1 MDGTTK
7 SSELTPE
14 QIKEYTAMWSIE
26 GAKNIIRNELLNSSN
41 LTQNQACFDELPNKI
56 ETTAQKLTGSCKNFN
71 TWWTT
76 GYLKTKLKGI
86 MKAANL
92 DPTAVENFVE
102 NLPNEISST
111 SSSSSTPSSSTN
123 TGTSSLFNFSKYAK
137 MLTAGTDVNDVRN
150 AMADNGITIND
161 IAKFASDALSSDEY
175 NEYIKRGEKL
185 NRADLEKI
193 IKYTPL
199 ANIQSKIK
207 STLKDKIDAV
217 TYKKL
222 ITLGVPENQII
233 SKMRIAGMS
242 DQEIDNM
249 KNGVT
254 PAHPSPVTTP
264 TPSPSPIPVN
274 TPRPAPT
281 KMTDEDF
288 TKLID
293 KIITEA
299 YDLIKSGKS
308 PVIPTVPSGT
318 EPGLGTPSV
327 PITPG
332 SLSILV
338 PDSSTRPLHGTSS
351 FVPVFN
357 SDGSE
362 STPSIKTVLNTYF
375 EYSTIHLNNG
385 TTTYTVFPIKEKSQF
400 SVNDVQYS
408 FAKPEK
414 PGPPKPVSPET
425 GPTKPVSPET
435 GQPKTGPL
443 ETGPPETGS
452 PETGPLETDKQ
463 ESVGIINKTGSIC
476 WLNSTIQ
483 LLYHIHE
490 IRDCVL
496 NYKEDPSSPAIIIS
510 NLQMIFNMLSGN
522 NSEPDKPI
530 INIVG
535 ELDEHDNY
543 TGSYDNIFN
552 ALHTALPGSFEGR
565 SQQQDASEALPI
577 FIAAF
582 INSFE
587 GGCLNV
593 ANSFNFTTRVEYL
606 CDDVQL
612 KDNPPTNNDTILQ
625 LYGVPEKGTT
635 IKDLIKINEK
645 AETIS
650 AYETNTAGQEVI
662 KKAFEATACEK
673 EIALSNKANLGTAT
687 RRNVITDT
695 GKYLLI
701 KINRF
706 THDEKSVPKRNDGNV
721 EINRQLN
728 IAGKPYVRYGIICH
742 HGETIQSGHYTFY
755 SFDDNGNFVTLYD
768 DDNVTKPY
776 VEEDV
781 EKLAYIVLYKED
793 EIVSVSPGTG
803 NPSRSRSSSTSSI
816 ISVDAAPTAPT
827 APTATPTAAAPT
839 AITNKPLIG
848 SIFGKKSKN
857 PKKTVVETLIGN
869 KSTPTESAAAPTES
883 AAAPI
888 DTTTNPTTVK
898 SPKNNTLS
906 NTNALDIANKLRE
919 FDASTPEKKIE
930 YFGNQSDSIKNDIL
944 NNMGNNGAKAFL
956 ESMTSSERANYITG
970 RTDAQTKV
978 DEKYKKVATEIEN
991 KISAAASITNKF
1003 IDDNMDK
1010 EIAKI
1015 ANKRFEGFKES
1026 TTEEKQKFLKSNK
1039 EDLNEKIDFLN
1050 RISVT
1055 GASTDILRTVPPAI
1069 LANILDN
1076 SKTNENTKT
1085 MIKNYITDADKA
1097 EIRKN
1102 NTQGGTKR
1110 GTRRRHKS

>member
-1 MDGTTK
+1 MDGDGTK
-7 SSELTPE
+7 GSVLTDE

-56 ETTAQKLTGSCKNFN
+56 ETTTQKLTGSCKNFN

-92 DPTAVENFVE
+92 DPTAVDNFVD

-111 SSSSSTPSSSTN
+111 PSSTN

-137 MLTAGTDVNDVRN
+137 MLTAGTDVNDVRD

-161 IAKFASDALSSDEY
+161 IAKFASKALSSDEY

-185 NRADLEKI
+185 NTADLEKI

-207 STLKDKIDAV
+207 STLKDKIDAD

-242 DQEIDNM
+242 DQEIDNVV
-249 KNGVT
+249 NGVP
-254 PAHPSPVTTP
+254 PARPSPVTTP
-264 TPSPSPIPVN
+264 TPSPIPS
-274 TPRPAPT
+274 PAPT

-308 PVIPTVPSGT
+308 PVIPTVPSGIAS
-318 EPGLGTPSV
+318 GH
-327 PITPG
+327 G
-332 SLSILV
+332 SLSILA
-338 PDSSTRPLHGTSS
+338 PDSSTRPLRGTSS

-362 STPSIKTVLNTYF
+362 SSPSIKTVLNTYF
-375 EYSTIHLNNG
+375 DYSTIHLNNG
-385 TTTYTVFPIKEKSQF
+385 TTTYTIFPIKEKCQF
-400 SVNDVQYS
+400 SVNDVPYS
-408 FAKPEK
+408 FTKPEK
-414 PGPPKPVSPET
+414 PRPPETGSPET
-425 GPTKPVSPET
+425 GSPKPGPSETGSPET
-435 GQPKTGPL
+435 GSPKPGPSETGSPKPGPS
-443 ETGPPETGS
+443 ETGSPKPGPPETGS
-452 PETGPLETDKQ
+452 PETDKQ
-463 ESVGIINKTGSIC
+463 ESLGIINKTGSIC

-483 LLYHIHE
+483 LLYHIPE
-490 IRDCVL
+490 IRECVL
-496 NYKEDPSSPAIIIS
+496 NYKEDPSSPAVIIS
-510 NLQMIFNMLSGN
+510 NLQMIFNMLSAIN
-522 NSEPDKPI
+522 IDPDKPA

-535 ELDEHDNY
+535 EREHNNY

-552 ALHTALPGSFEGR
+552 ALHAALPGSFEGR
-565 SQQQDASEALPI
+565 TQQQDASEALPI
-577 FIAAF
+577 FIASF

-587 GGCLNV
+587 GDCLNV
-593 ANSFNFTTRVEYL
+593 ANSFNFTTQVEYL

-612 KDNPPTNNDTILQ
+612 KDKPKPNIDTILQ

-662 KKAFEATACEK
+662 KYAFETTACEK
-673 EIALSNKANLGTAT
+673 EIALSNKASPGTAT
-687 RRNVITDT
+687 RRNVISDT

-755 SFDDNGNFVTLYD
+755 SFDDKGNFVTLYD

-793 EIVSVSPGTG
+793 ES
-803 NPSRSRSSSTSSI
+803 PSRSSSSSTSSI
-816 ISVDAAPTAPT
+816 ISVDA
-827 APTATPTAAAPT
+827 TPIAAPN
-839 AITNKPLIG
+839 AVP
-848 SIFGKKSKN
+848 
-857 PKKTVVETLIGN
+857 V
-869 KSTPTESAAAPTES
+869 PT
-883 AAAPI
+883 AAPI
-888 DTTTNPTTVK
+888 DT
-898 SPKNNTLS
+898 LS
-906 NTNALDIANKLRE
+906 NTNTMVNKLRE
-919 FDASTPEKKIE
+919 FGNMSTPEKKIE
-930 YFGNQSDSIKNDIL
+930 YFGNQSDIIKNDIL
-944 NNMGNNGAKAFL
+944 DNMSDNEATAFL
-956 ESMTSSERANYITG
+956 ESMTSTERANYITG

-978 DEKYKKVATEIEN
+978 KEKYKKIAIEIEN
-991 KISAAASITNKF
+991 KISADASKGSKEVHDYSLEVQKNKDLSAAFNKLPLEDKRKALKNANTSLDYKINLIKPLLEREQKEILNNEF
-1003 IDDNMDK
+1003 TDK
-1010 EIAKI
+1010 E
-1015 ANKRFEGFKES
+1015 
-1026 TTEEKQKFLKSNK
+1026 
-1039 EDLNEKIDFLN
+1039 LNEF
-1050 RISVT
+1050 V
-1055 GASTDILRTVPPAI
+1055 
-1069 LANILDN
+1069 N
-1076 SKTNENTKT
+1076 SKDIDGVSKQVIRDIIKKGEQENAPK
-1085 MIKNYITDADKA
+1085 K
-1097 EIRKN
+1097 
-1102 NTQGGTKR
+1102 GGTKR